1 MVWSIP
7 LPNERG
13 IKMDTTES
21 GTTNYGV

>member
-13 IKMDTTES
+13 IKMDAIKTGIIS
-21 GTTNYGV
+21 V